1 MSSQTQK
8 LRNVLVLTCDQLRW
22 DALGCTGS
30 PVARTSNLD
39 QLANRSVRF
48 DRCYTQAPS
57 CAPARHSMA
66 TGRYPHAHGRI
77 VGNDPVSGFP
87 QIAHALEPLGYRRID
102 IGRPHWNDPAIGSGY
117 DITVDSKGWVD
128 GVAREAL
135 DRYEWEWQDTTRR
148 TTGGPSTRT
157 RDEYR
162 GKFVATHA
170 IAQIEAAV
178 KSSEQFF
185 CWVDVTEP
193 HPPFY
198 PPREYYQAID
208 QSAIELP
215 EQPADATPPAE
226 IVARQ
231 KDWSHLTE
239 IELRQM
245 VAAYH
250 GLASL
255 ADSYCGLILD
265 ALGRLGVR
273 DETIVLFTS
282 DHGDQLWEHQIF
294 LKKCMYEGSVHVPL
308 FVSVPGV
315 APTDRNE
322 LVEHVDLFPTIC
334 TLLGA
339 PIPESVQGR
348 TLTPLLGPD
357 PKPVDWRPS
366 VFAQVDDLKMIRTD
380 DWKLNLHAEV
390 PGELYD
396 LNEDC
401 GEYYNVLDEP
411 GSARIVEDLQR
422 RLVNHCADGVG
433 DTRGHLPVGLR

>member
-1 MSSQTQK
+1 MRSQTQK
-8 LRNVLVLTCDQLRW
+8 PMNVLVLTCDQLRW

-30 PVARTSNLD
+30 RVARTPNLD
-39 QLANRSVRF
+39 RLAGRSVRF

-66 TGRYPHAHGRI
+66 TSRYPHAHGRI
-77 VGNDPVSGFP
+77 GSNDPVSGFP

-117 DITVDSKGWVD
+117 DVTVDSKGWFDQVSS
-128 GVAREAL
+128 EAL
-135 DRYEWEWQDTTRR
+135 DRYKWEWQDTTRR

-157 RDEYR
+157 KDQYR
-162 GKFVATHA
+162 GKFVATNA
-170 IAQIEAAV
+170 ISQIRKAV
-178 KSSEQFF
+178 EDDEPFF

-198 PPREYYQAID
+198 PPREYYEAID
-208 QSAIELP
+208 QSAIQLP
-215 EQPADATPPAE
+215 KQPADATPPEE

-231 KDWSHLTE
+231 RDWAHLTDV
-239 IELRQM
+239 ELRQM

-265 ALGRLGVR
+265 ALERLGVQE
-273 DETIVLFTS
+273 ETIVLFTS
-282 DHGDQLWEHQIF
+282 DHGDQLWDHRIF

-308 FVSVPGV
+308 FVSVPGI
-315 APTDRNE
+315 APTDRSQ
-322 LVEHVDLFPTIC
+322 LVEHVDLFPTISD
-334 TLLGA
+334 LVGA
-339 PIPESVQGR
+339 PVPDSVQGR

-357 PKPVDWRPS
+357 TAPADWRRS
-366 VFAQVDDLKMIRTD
+366 VFAQVNDLQMIRTD
-380 DWKLNLHAEV
+380 DWKLNLYAGV

-401 GEYYNVLDEP
+401 GEFYNLVGAS
-411 GSARIVEDLQR
+411 GSNQVVDDLQR
-422 RLVNHCADGVG
+422 QLVSHCSDGNDG
-433 DTRGHLPVGLR
+433 T